1 MTMHSHVGPLATPLV
16 SEDEWLIARV
26 RDLAIV
32 DFTVLQHGLDS
43 NAARDML
50 MGFADDAL
58 QALLAAQARSV
69 ALRAT
74 MAKLDVGAALLGNPR
89 ARKSGDGRAAGERIA
104 DALKERA
111 SLARAAARFDEVCA
125 GLWPRLLAAERQ
137 VG

>member
-1 MTMHSHVGPLATPLV
+1 MTMYSQVGPLATPLA

-43 NAARDML
+43 DAAREML
-50 MGFADDAL
+50 IGFTDDAL
-58 QALLAAQARSV
+58 QALLAAQARSI

-74 MAKLDVGAALLGNPR
+74 MAKLDVGAALLGNSR
-89 ARKSGDGRAAGERIA
+89 ARKSGDGRGAGERIA
-104 DALKERA
+104 DALRERA

>member
-1 MTMHSHVGPLATPLV
+1 MTMYSHVGPLATALAA
-16 SEDEWLIARV
+16 EDEWLIARV

-32 DFTVLQHGLDS
+32 DFSVLQHGLDS
-43 NAARDML
+43 NLARDML

-74 MAKLDVGAALLGNPR
+74 MAKLDVGAGLLGNPR
-89 ARKSGDGRAAGERIA
+89 ARKSGDGRVAGERIA

>member
-1 MTMHSHVGPLATPLV
+1 MTMFSHVGPLATAV
-16 SEDEWLIARV
+16 VVEDEWLIARV
-26 RDLAIV
+26 RDLTIV
-32 DFTVLQHGLDS
+32 DFEVLQHGLDS
-43 NAARDML
+43 TTAREIL
-50 MGFADDAL
+50 VGFADDAL
-58 QALLAAQARSV
+58 QALLSAQARSV

-74 MAKLDVGAALLGNPR
+74 MTKLDVGVALLGNPR

-104 DALKERA
+104 DALRERA